1 MDSIGRARVLLS
13 DPRSRPPIHRRRSSI
28 RPPGGLR
35 LREDD
40 LVTDAGDFE
49 LGRDLFN
56 RGRFFDAHEAWERL
70 WLRAHGPRR
79 LFLQGLIQI
88 AAGCHKAYERGDR
101 RGCAALVSAG
111 LEKIS
116 REGLPTE
123 LSEFSERLDGLIT
136 RMRAR
141 EAASEELPP
150 VPALPDATR
159 GVPPGVTGATP
170 EDFPRA

>member
-1 MDSIGRARVLLS
+1 MD
-13 DPRSRPPIHRRRSSI
+13 P
-28 RPPGGLR
+28 
-35 LREDD
+35 
-40 LVTDAGDFE
+40 VTDAEDFDR
-49 LGRDLFN
+49 GRDLFN
-56 RGRFFDAHEAWERL
+56 RGRFFDAHEAWEKL
-70 WLRAHGPRR
+70 WLRAHGARR

-150 VPALPDATR
+150 VPALPEASGSP

>member
-1 MDSIGRARVLLS
+1 ME
-13 DPRSRPPIHRRRSSI
+13 H
-28 RPPGGLR
+28 
-35 LREDD
+35 
-40 LVTDAGDFE
+40 VTDAEEFE
-49 LGRDLFN
+49 RGRDLFN
-56 RGRFFDAHEAWERL
+56 RGLFFEAHEFWERL
-70 WLRAHGPRR
+70 WLRAHGSRR

-116 REGLPTE
+116 REGLPIE

-141 EAASEELPP
+141 EAASDELPP
-150 VPALPDATR
+150 VPALPDASH

-170 EDFPRA
+170 EDYPRA